1 MPKTIAFVRRPG
13 PSFNQAISANPKNQP
28 INVKRA
34 CLQHECYI
42 AALEETGMEVVL
54 LPAVYEY
61 PDAPF
66 VEDTTVV
73 FDHVALACPNK
84 EKSRRGEG
92 ASIQKEIKNYRAIKT
107 LPPHITLD
115 GGDVLNTGGKIFVGI
130 SSRTNLE
137 AVNELAKFTK
147 KPVVPVKRPQWAA
160 PKNFGL
166 VLRGKYSRT

>member
-28 INVKRA
+28 INLKRA

-42 AALEETGMEVVL
+42 AALEETGIEVIQ

-73 FDHVALACPNK
+73 FNHVALACPNK

-92 ASIQKEIKNYRAIKT
+92 VSIHKEIKNYRTIKR
-107 LPPHITLD
+107 LSPRVTLD
-115 GGDVLNTGGKIFVGI
+115 GGDVLNTGGENICGNI
-130 SSRTNLE
+130 
-137 AVNELAKFTK
+137 
-147 KPVVPVKRPQWAA
+147 
-160 PKNFGL
+160 
-166 VLRGKYSRT
+166 